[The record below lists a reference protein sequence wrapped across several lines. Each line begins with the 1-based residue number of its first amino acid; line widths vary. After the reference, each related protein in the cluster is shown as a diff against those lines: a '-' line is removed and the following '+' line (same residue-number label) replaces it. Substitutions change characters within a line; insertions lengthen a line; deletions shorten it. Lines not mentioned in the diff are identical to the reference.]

1 MDKSKIFLP
10 VSVLIAGLII
20 AGAIFLTKGDEVT
33 GPTVAGNGNQ
43 ELSVRPVSEDD
54 HIMGNPD
61 ADIII
66 VEYSDYECPYCSQFH
81 PTMEQVM
88 EEYGNEGKVAWVYR
102 HFPIDQI
109 HPDARAASEASE
121 CVYDQLGNDGFWAFS
136 KALFSDQANNL
147 APEKMKEIA
156 TGLGVDEAQYQN
168 CVDTNQ
174 FAEKVEADYQ
184 DGLLIAQADP
194 QFGTPYSLI
203 ITKDGIQAPIRG
215 AQSFS
220 VIKQALDAILESLE

>member
-10 VSVLIAGLII
+10 VSVLIAGAII
-20 AGAIFLTKGDEVT
+20 AGAIFLTKGDQAN
-33 GPTVAGNGNQ
+33 GPTVNGNGAQ
-43 ELSVRPVSEDD
+43 ELSVKPVSEED
-54 HIMGNPD
+54 HILGNPD

-66 VEYSDYECPYCSQFH
+66 VEYSDFECPYCGQFE
-81 PTMEQVM
+81 PTMLQIM
-88 EEYGNEGKVAWVYR
+88 EEYGKDGKVAWVYR

-109 HPDARAASEASE
+109 HPDARPASEASE
-121 CVYDQLGNDGFWAFS
+121 CVFEQLGDDGFWNFS

-156 TGLGVDEAQYQN
+156 VGLGVDEAKYQE
-168 CVDTNQ
+168 CVDTGRY
-174 FAEKVEADYQ
+174 AEKVENDYQ

-220 VIKQALDAILESLE
+220 VIKQALDAILGSL

>member
-1 MDKSKIFLP
+1 MNKVFIPLSIL
-10 VSVLIAGLII
+10 VAGLII
-20 AGAIFLTKGDEVT
+20 AGAVVLTKNSDNTKPDVVQNEN
-33 GPTVAGNGNQ
+33 PEF
-43 ELSVRPVSEDD
+43 ELSPLTDDD
-54 HIMGNPD
+54 HILGNPD
-61 ADIII
+61 AEILI
-66 VEYSDYECPYCSQFH
+66 VEYSDFECPYCGQFE
-81 PTMEQVM
+81 PTMLQIM
-88 EEYGNEGKVAWVYR
+88 EEYGKDGKVAWVYR

-109 HPDARAASEASE
+109 HPDARPASEASE
-121 CVYDQLGNDGFWAFS
+121 CVFEQLGDDGFWNFS

-156 TGLGVDEAQYQN
+156 VGLGVDEAKYQE
-168 CVDTNQ
+168 CVDTGRY
-174 FAEKVEADYQ
+174 AEKVENDYQ

-220 VIKQALDAILESLE
+220 VIKQALDAILGSL